1 MITTLER
8 LKDNMEAFVKQIHGG
23 HSIRQR
29 LGALG
34 VHPQDKLKV
43 LRSGFLGG
51 PVLIEIHG
59 AQVGIGHGMAA
70 KIEVEVK
77 AKS

>member
-8 LKDNMEAFVKQIHGG
+8 LKDNVEAFVKQIHGG
-23 HSIRQR
+23 HNIRQR

-59 AQVGIGHGMAA
+59 TQVGIGHGMAA